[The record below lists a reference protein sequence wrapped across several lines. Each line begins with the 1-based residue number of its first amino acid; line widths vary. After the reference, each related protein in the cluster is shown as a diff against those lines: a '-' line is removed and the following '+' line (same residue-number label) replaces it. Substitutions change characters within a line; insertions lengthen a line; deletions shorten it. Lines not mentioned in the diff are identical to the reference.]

1 MAETTPNQAEETA
14 ADGTTAVQVGLL
26 FSGLRC
32 ILTYAVIPGMAL
44 ASGARDSTTRLSVGL
59 QVLGAIVSVYGSV
72 RLWSVHSPWRWAYSG
87 LAVLVVGLAVYDLT
101 TRL

>member
-1 MAETTPNQAEETA
+1 MAETTPGQAEETETGA
-14 ADGTTAVQVGLL
+14 MTAVQVGLL
-26 FSGLRC
+26 FSAIRC

-59 QVLGAIVSVYGSV
+59 QVLGAVVAVYGAV
-72 RLWSVHSPWRWAYSG
+72 RLWTVRSPWRWAYSG
-87 LAVLVVGLAVYDLT
+87 LAVVVVALAVYDLM